1 MFRKIKLYLA
11 LPMIALVISGNLK
24 AQAPQQGEIR
34 AITTAVPFL
43 MIAPDSRAGAMGD
56 AGVATSPDANAIH
69 WNPAKLA
76 FIENKMGF
84 ALSYVPWLRNLGVND
99 INMSYLTGFYKL
111 DDEQTISGSLFYNS
125 LGEINFTDING
136 SSLGTFRPNEFSFNL
151 AYARKLGERFSGGI
165 AARYIYSNLTAGQM
179 VNNVAT
185 RAGMTVAADVSAY
198 YTNPDF
204 QVGNIPA
211 TLAAGLNISN
221 IGAKMSYSTM
231 GRRDFIPIHMRLG
244 PALTLRP
251 DDYNAL
257 TFTTEAVKLLVP
269 SRPVRDPFNN
279 NRIIAGRDP
288 DVGVAAGMFGSFTD
302 APGDLLTDE
311 AGNVLFNPD
320 GTAQIVPG
328 SRFKEELREIN
339 LSIGAEY
346 WYDKQF
352 ALRVGYFHEP
362 RQKGNRKFI
371 TFGAGLRYNVFGLDL
386 AYIVPTA
393 QRHPLAN
400 TIRFTLSMDLAA
412 ISK

>member
-1 MFRKIKLYLA
+1 MFRKRKLILA
-11 LPMIALVISGNLK
+11 FPLLGLLFSADLK

-56 AGVATSPDANAIH
+56 AGVATAPDANAIH
-69 WNPAKLA
+69 WNPSKLA
-76 FIENKMGF
+76 FIDNKMGF
-84 ALSYVPWLRNLGVND
+84 ALSYIPWLRNLGVND
-99 INMSYLTGFYKL
+99 INLSYLSGFYKL
-111 DDEQTISGSLFYNS
+111 DDEQTIAASLFYSS
-125 LGEINFTDING
+125 LGEIKFTDING
-136 SSLGTFRPNEFSFNL
+136 WDLGTYRPNEFSFNL
-151 AYARKLGERFSGGI
+151 AYARRLGERFSGGI

-179 VNNVAT
+179 VNGVAT
-185 RAGMTVAADVSAY
+185 RAGMTVAADVSGY

-204 QVGNIPA
+204 EVGDMPA
-211 TLAAGLNISN
+211 TLSAGINISN
-221 IGAKMSYSTM
+221 IGAKMAYSAM

-251 DDYNAL
+251 DQYNAL

-269 SRPVRDPFNN
+269 SRPIRDPFDN

-288 DVGVAAGMFGSFTD
+288 DVGVAAGIFGSFND
-302 APGDLLTDE
+302 APGDLLRDE
-311 AGNVLFNPD
+311 AGNVMFNPD

-328 SRFKEELREIN
+328 SRLKEELREIN
-339 LSIGAEY
+339 ISIGAEY
-346 WYDKQF
+346 WYDNQF
-352 ALRVGYFHEP
+352 ALRLGYFHEP

-386 AYIVPTA
+386 AYIVPTV

-400 TIRFTLSMDLAA
+400 TIRFTLTMDMAA
-412 ISK
+412 ITN